1 MIWIMPRSRAGVDRS
16 LALVSVLVGAL
27 VALMSAVAGVA
38 APASEGAA
46 PPSSS
51 SSSSSVDAKGAETRA
66 LSPEDEQQ
74 LKEYEAELDLGRGMA
89 GRLLQQFK
97 PIEDKELTAY
107 VTKVGLLVA
116 ASSPHASRQFVFGVL
131 DTDTINAF
139 AMPGG
144 YIFVTRGTLENAR
157 SEAEIAAILG
167 HEIAHVGNRH
177 IYNAMLNRSR
187 KSKAKDAWADD
198 PETITARKRPE
209 SSSSDT
215 AQTLARLVGGQMN
228 VLAAVQTGFG
238 VLFEEGLDPKLETE
252 ADTEAVNFSLSS
264 GYEPGALVSY
274 FERIIAKRDA
284 AQTKILNKTHPPI
297 AGRIKSLNAAVAK
310 TVPNNYRGAL
320 GEERFQAVM
329 AKFKNPK

>member
-1 MIWIMPRSRAGVDRS
+1 VDGS
-16 LALVSVLVGAL
+16 LALASVLVGAL
-27 VALMSAVAGVA
+27 VGVMSAVAGVA

-51 SSSSSVDAKGAETRA
+51 PSSGDAKGSEARA
-66 LSPEDEQQ
+66 LSPDEEQQ

-116 ASSPHASRQFVFGVL
+116 ASSPHAARQFVFGVL

-144 YIFVTRGTLENAR
+144 YIFVTKGTLANAQ
-157 SEAEIAAILG
+157 SEAELAAILG

-177 IYNAMLNRSR
+177 IYNAMLSRSR
-187 KSKAKDAWADD
+187 KSKEKDAASDA

-215 AQTLARLVGGQMN
+215 AKTLARLVGGQTN

-252 ADTEAVNFSLSS
+252 ADTEAVKYSLSS
-264 GYEPGALVSY
+264 GYDPRALISY

-310 TVPNNYRGAL
+310 NVPKNYRGAL

-329 AKFKNPK
+329 AKLKNPK

>member
-1 MIWIMPRSRAGVDRS
+1 MIWIMPRSRAGVDGS
-16 LALVSVLVGAL
+16 LALVSFLVGAL
-27 VALMSAVAGVA
+27 AGVMSAVAGVA

-51 SSSSSVDAKGAETRA
+51 SSSSGDAKGSDARA

-116 ASSPHASRQFVFGVL
+116 ASSPHAARQFVFGVL

-144 YIFVTRGTLENAR
+144 YIFVTKGTLANAQ
-157 SEAEIAAILG
+157 SEAELAAILG

-177 IYNAMLNRSR
+177 IYNAMLSRSS
-187 KSKAKDAWADD
+187 KSKDKDAVTYA

-209 SSSSDT
+209 SSSSET

-228 VLAAVQTGFG
+228 ALAAVQTGFS

-252 ADTEAVNFSLSS
+252 ADTEAVKYSLSS
-264 GYEPGALVSY
+264 GYDPRALISY
-274 FERIIAKRDA
+274 FERIVAKRDA

-297 AGRIKSLNAAVAK
+297 SGRIKSLNAVIAK
-310 TVPNNYRGAL
+310 SVPKNYRGAL
-320 GEERFQAVM
+320 GEERFQTAM
-329 AKFKNPK
+329 AKFKNPH